1 MKSRIKIYTLFING
15 IIKLHHFTTPDIT
28 LYSAG
33 TPNGQKVSIAL
44 EELGIPYKAREISF
58 KDNEQKQPWFLKI
71 NPNGRIPAITD
82 HSRGDFHVFESGAI
96 MIYLCEH
103 YDPEEKLLPKD
114 PNLRSQVIQWIMF
127 QMGGLGPMQ
136 GQAIHF
142 SKYAP
147 EKILYAIKRYT
158 DETKRLY
165 SGLNSALEGKE
176 YLVGNKFT
184 LADAISFPWVREYFL
199 ADIPS
204 IDEFPNL
211 KAWVA
216 RISERPAVQ
225 KGLNV
230 PTPDIVQEILDN
242 PEKLNE
248 LVKRAQSVFKWKSVG
263 EK

>member
-1 MKSRIKIYTLFING
+1 M
-15 IIKLHHFTTPDIT
+15 TTPDIT
-28 LYSAG
+28 LYTVG
-33 TPNGQKVSIAL
+33 TPNGVKISIVL

-58 KDNEQKQPWFLKI
+58 KDEEQKQPWFLKI

-103 YDPEEKLLPKD
+103 YDPEGKLLPKD
-114 PNLRSQVIQWIMF
+114 SDLRSQVIQWIMF

-136 GQAIHF
+136 GQAGHF
-142 SKYAP
+142 NRYAP
-147 EKILYAIKRYT
+147 EKIPYAIKRYT

-165 SGLNSALEGKE
+165 SVLNGALEGKE
-176 YLVGNKFT
+176 YLVGNKYT
-184 LADAISFPWVREYFL
+184 LADAISFPWVRVHFL
-199 ADIPS
+199 SGVSS

-216 RISERPAVQ
+216 RISARPAVQ

-230 PTPDIVQEILDN
+230 PTPDKFQEFLDN
-242 PEKLNE
+242 PEKLDE
-248 LVKRAQSVFKWKSVG
+248 FVKNAQNSFKWKSTD